1 MAVLRVEEAGS
12 GDVYCL
18 AVDDLH
24 SFALANGVIV
34 HNCYEEVRYFCMSRP
49 MKPRVRIKPDLNSF
63 QAERRKL
70 IKARAY
76 ASRHGVSLTDA
87 YGRIR

>member
-1 MAVLRVEEAGS
+1 MLREYDRNPEEIEEKCE
-12 GDVYCL
+12 DHV
-18 AVDDLH
+18 
-24 SFALANGVIV
+24 
-34 HNCYEEVRYFCMSRP
+34 YEEVRYFLMSRP
-49 MKPRVRIKPDLNSF
+49 MKPRVKIRPDLNSF